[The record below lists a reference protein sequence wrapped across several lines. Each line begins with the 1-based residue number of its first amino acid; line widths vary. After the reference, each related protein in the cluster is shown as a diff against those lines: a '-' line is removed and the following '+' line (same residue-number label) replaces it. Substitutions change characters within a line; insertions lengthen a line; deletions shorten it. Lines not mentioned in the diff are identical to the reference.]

1 MNPHRKNKI
10 LLVLIFILAFTLRS
24 YGLNWDQGFHLHPD
38 ERFLTML
45 TNDIRLPKNLNTYF
59 NYSTSPLN
67 PYNYPQY
74 RFFVYGTFPVFL
86 TKVLAVIFNLDN
98 YQHIVLI
105 GRLLSALFDSL
116 NIFLIYFIAK
126 KIIRRSHFQLLAP
139 LIYSL
144 LILPIQLSHFF
155 AVDTFLNFF
164 LILSFCLLLYKK
176 IIPASIGF
184 ALALS
189 CKISAFYFFPVLFL
203 LWLWHLFQPKDK
215 LKLLISTFLAVL
227 ISLLFFRIISPY
239 TFDSAFN
246 LSPDFLH
253 SLDSLKSYSRPDSF
267 YPPGVQWL
275 GRTLFLYPFKNMAI
289 WGLGLPF
296 TLIFL
301 FYLIKSFKK
310 IKLNFGPVLIIFLWI
325 VGLFI
330 YQSAQFSHTMRYY
343 LLIYPYLAIIFSL
356 LSSLL
361 VSSKKFLKI
370 FLAFQFL
377 SVLFLLSIYSHPHS
391 RVMASRWILENIPP
405 GSNLS
410 AEYWDDALPLG
421 AQNYQHSSLAL
432 FDPDT
437 SQKWQKI
444 NSDLSQI
451 DYLILS
457 SNRLWASI
465 PRVPDLY
472 PISSQFYQDLFSGN
486 KNFTLI
492 KKFTSYPGLPLPFLK
507 HCFYFGPS
515 NYPTPKNHWLE
526 VDRDCLYP
534 GVYFRD
540 DTAEEA
546 FTVYDHPQV
555 LIFRCQNN

>member
-1 MNPHRKNKI
+1 MNPHCKNKI

-126 KIIRRSHFQLLAP
+126 KIIRQSRFQLLAP

-176 IIPASIGF
+176 IIPASISF

-203 LWLWHLFQPKDK
+203 LWLWYLFQSKDK

-310 IKLNFGPVLIIFLWI
+310 IKLKFGPVLIIFLWI

-330 YQSAQFSHTMRYY
+330 YQSAQFAHTMRYY

-377 SVLFLLSIYSHPHS
+377 SVLFFLSIYSHLHS

-444 NSDLSQI
+444 NSDLNQI

-472 PISSQFYQDLFSGN
+472 PISSPFYQDLFSGN

-515 NYPTPKNHWLE
+515 NYPAPKNHWLE

-555 LIFRCQNN
+555 LIFRRQNN

>member
-1 MNPHRKNKI
+1 MNPHCKNKI

-126 KIIRRSHFQLLAP
+126 KIIRQSRFQLLAP

-176 IIPASIGF
+176 IIPASISF

-203 LWLWHLFQPKDK
+203 LWLWYLFQSKDK

-310 IKLNFGPVLIIFLWI
+310 IKLKFGPVLIIFLWI

-330 YQSAQFSHTMRYY
+330 YQSAQFAHTMRYY

-377 SVLFLLSIYSHPHS
+377 SVLFFLSIYSHLHS

-444 NSDLSQI
+444 NSDLNQI

-515 NYPTPKNHWLE
+515 NYPAPKNHWLE

-555 LIFRCQNN
+555 LIFRRQNN